1 MDIKRFRKE
10 NELSLAQ
17 FGKLCGIAPYSISNY
32 ENGKR
37 FPSPEFLEKIE
48 VATKKQVTASDILA
62 NFMKRSKTSK

>member
-1 MDIKRFRKE
+1 MDIKRYRKE

-48 VATKKQVTASDILA
+48 SATNMQVTASDILA
-62 NFMKRSKTSK
+62 NHMKRSEKR